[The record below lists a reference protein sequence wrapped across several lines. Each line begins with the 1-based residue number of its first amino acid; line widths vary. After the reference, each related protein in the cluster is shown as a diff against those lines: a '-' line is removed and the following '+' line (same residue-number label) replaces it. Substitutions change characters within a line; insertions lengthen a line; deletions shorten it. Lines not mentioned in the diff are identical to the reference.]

1 MKKIVYYFLCALS
14 FGISAQAAPPDA
26 QLPKKH
32 LQLFKTYCYEC
43 HDSLMEEGD
52 INLEELTFNIS
63 KDMKTAETW
72 QKVLNAINSGEMP
85 PEDEKQIKDEE
96 KIVFLDD
103 LANQMVTAR
112 KVLSDTGSEITMR
125 RLNRREYG
133 NTINDLLGVKV
144 DTQSLPADGG
154 AEAFDTVGGS
164 QYISSDQIE
173 QYLKLGRVSIDEAF
187 ERRAMQKRQPSTV
200 RIEPEKSIRPGIE
213 KAAKKIEE
221 AQKRFSK
228 WKVEVDKAVARPV
241 NQKRLPELVKKNP
254 QMGHPIHFYKFVE
267 LLDGVPP
274 AKKYGFK
281 DAFEATLQH
290 PDWDRS
296 ELAIRKH
303 YMTLPHRDKGLY
315 LKLAHGFGRLDIAP
329 KSKKLIPGTY
339 RLRVRL
345 GAADGAPA
353 SRRFIEVG
361 HPYSKPIAPHR
372 MALEGA
378 PISQH
383 QVTGTIARPQIIEST
398 FELKATDPKTISV
411 RERQPLDAKA
421 LWGAHNRLKAQNGY
435 GHPPSI
441 WIDWVELEGP
451 ISEAQVTASKVIRVE
466 PEKTINRKQE
476 KTIRG
481 IEARYAQFTKWQ
493 KEVDKAAATP
503 ENQAI
508 IAEERK
514 KGRGLDHPRHYYV
527 FAGKLKGA
535 PNPRDFGFI
544 DAAKAAGNH
553 PKVDSANLA
562 LYKHFTGLTHRDRG
576 IHLMLAH
583 GIGRVD
589 IKPKELPPGNY
600 TLRVAAAAVP
610 GSPASRHFIEI
621 GHPQRQTAS
630 RLWGLEGVP
639 ISSHQVTGTIEKPQV
654 IEIPIEVGSQTPK
667 EFGIQEKQPRGDKL
681 KALWKVHNRMKKEN
695 GYGIPPAI
703 WIDWVELEGPHAAP
717 ASESKSM
724 DWWVNETDA
733 KAEVARVRK
742 ILEQFSLL
750 AMRDSQPSAAYIA
763 RLVEIFKTRRK
774 AGEKF
779 EIAIRTPLSIILASP
794 GFLYL
799 NEPRGEKQRRKL
811 TDRELAVRLSYF
823 LWSSPPDQT
832 LLGLAKRSELSKP
845 DVLRQQVER
854 MIADSRSDELVSGFV
869 HQWLDMERLDFF
881 QFDSNRHRE
890 FDESM
895 RTASRQEVYQSFAHL
910 LRGKGSLGSLLK
922 SDYVMIN
929 GLLANYYGIE
939 GVTGDEFRKVKL
951 PADSVR
957 GGLLGMAAIH
967 AMGSDGIESSPVER
981 GAWVLRHILHNPTPP
996 APPNVPQL
1004 SRLADKPLNTRER
1017 LAAHMEEPQCAS
1029 CHRKIDPIGF
1039 GMENFDAA
1047 GKWRTIERFHS
1058 NNKKVKRALKG
1069 KKTTWKIDPSG
1080 KFHNGP
1086 EFSNF
1091 QEMRDLIAKWK
1102 QDEFARGFTEHLI
1115 EYALGRPFGFTD
1127 EDLAKGIIS
1136 SAKNK
1141 NYTVSEFFQALV
1153 ATKEFQSK

>member
-1 MKKIVYYFLCALS
+1 MKKLAYSLCALS
-14 FGISAQAAPPDA
+14 IGLSAQAAPPDA

-52 INLEELTFNIS
+52 INLEELPFNIS

-96 KIVFLDD
+96 KTVFLDD
-103 LANQMVTAR
+103 LANQLVTAR
-112 KVLSDTGSEITMR
+112 KVLSDTGGEITMR
-125 RLNRREYG
+125 RLNRREYE
-133 NTINDLLGVKV
+133 NTMKYLLGVDV
-144 DTQSLPADGG
+144 DTKSLPADGDG
-154 AEAFDTVGGS
+154 GTFDTVGGS
-164 QYISSDQIE
+164 QFISSDQIE
-173 QYLKLGRVSIDEAF
+173 QYLTLGRSAIDEAF
-187 ERRAMQKRQPSTV
+187 QRRAMQKHQPSTV

-213 KAAKKIEE
+213 KRAKEIEA

-228 WKVEVDKAVARPV
+228 WKVEVDKAVAKPG
-241 NQKRLPELVKKNP
+241 NQKRIPELVKKNK

-315 LKLAHGFGRLDIAP
+315 LKLAHGFGRLDISP
-329 KSKKLIPGTY
+329 KKFRPGTY
-339 RLRVRL
+339 RLRVRV
-345 GAADGAPA
+345 GAVQDAPA

-361 HPYSKPIAPHR
+361 HPYSKPIAPGR

-383 QVTGTIARPQIIEST
+383 QVTGTIAKPQTIETT
-398 FELKATDPKTISV
+398 FELKADSPRIISV

-435 GHPPSI
+435 GHPPAI

-451 ISEAQVTASKVIRVE
+451 ISKAQAAASKRTRVE

-476 KTIRG
+476 KTIKG
-481 IEARYAQFTKWQ
+481 IQARIAKFTEWQ

-514 KGRGLDHPRHYYV
+514 KGRGLDHPRQYYV

-544 DAAKAAGNH
+544 DAAKAAGLH
-553 PKVDSANLA
+553 PDTDPGNLA
-562 LYKHFTGLTHRDRG
+562 LYKHFTSLPHRDRG
-576 IHLMLAH
+576 THLMLAH

-589 IKPKELPPGNY
+589 IKPKQLPPGNY

-610 GSPASRHFIEI
+610 GSPTSRHFIEV

-654 IEIPIEVGSQTPK
+654 IEIPIEVGSRTPK

-681 KALWKVHNRMKKEN
+681 KALWKIHNRMKKEN

-717 ASESKSM
+717 AGKSKSM
-724 DWWVNETDA
+724 DWWVSETDA
-733 KAEVARVRK
+733 KDEVARARK
-742 ILEQFSLL
+742 TLEQFSLQ
-750 AMRDSQPSAAYIA
+750 AMRDSQPSATYID
-763 RLVEIFKTRRK
+763 RLVGIFKTRRK

-779 EIAIRTPLSIILASP
+779 DIAIRTPLSIILASP

-799 NEPRGEKQRRKL
+799 NEPGGEKQRRKL

-823 LWSSPPDQT
+823 LWSSPPDQI
-832 LLGLAKRSELSKP
+832 LLDLAKRNELSKP

-881 QFDSNRHRE
+881 QFDPNLHRE

-910 LRGKGSLGSLLK
+910 LRGEGSLGSLLK

-981 GAWVLRHILHNPTPP
+981 GAWVLRHLLHNPPPP

-1039 GMENFDAA
+1039 GMENFNAA
-1047 GKWRTIERFHS
+1047 GKWRTIERFHTK
-1058 NNKKVKRALKG
+1058 NKKVKRAIKG

-1080 KFHNGP
+1080 KFYKGP
-1086 EFSNF
+1086 SFANF
-1091 QEMRDLIAKWK
+1091 LEMRDLIATQEHK
-1102 QDEFARGFTEHLI
+1102 FARGFTEHLI

-1127 EDLAKGIIS
+1127 EDLASGIVS
-1136 SAKNK
+1136 SAKSK